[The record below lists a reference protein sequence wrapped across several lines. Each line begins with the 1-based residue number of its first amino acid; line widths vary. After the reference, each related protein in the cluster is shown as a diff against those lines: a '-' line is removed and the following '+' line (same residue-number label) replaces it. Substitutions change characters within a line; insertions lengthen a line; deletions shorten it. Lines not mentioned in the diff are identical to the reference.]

1 VSDIQIEARGNGQYF
16 LAGSLTFANVP
27 NVYAEGNALFDSD
40 TAALTLDLQ
49 GIERTDSAG
58 LALLLEWLRNA
69 QQKNKTIRFRNIP
82 PQLQSMIRLSGLD
95 DILSLN

>member
-1 VSDIQIEARGNGQYF
+1 MSEVQIEARGAGQYF
-16 LAGSLTFANVP
+16 LTGSLTFASVP
-27 NVYAEGNALFDSD
+27 SVYAQGNALFDED
-40 TAALTLDLQ
+40 AAALTLDLQ

-82 PQLQSMIRLSGLD
+82 PQLQSMARLSGLD